1 MGRSGRHC
9 RTIRTTSADVRRS
22 HAFPQRSARTPS
34 CLSALRRSSSSAEC
48 TTSRLMPA
56 CSADCT
62 TSPKSAFETPTT
74 RTDAFA
80 VTIASRY
87 PHSSAAHLRHG
98 APGVRGVL
106 GSWYSSCVPII
117 GRKPSILN
125 PLPHPCAAT
134 RPRKTRYYDRLGKA
148 QSKAGETGE
157 TAEYRRGVR
166 AYAAGRLR
174 CKRTLA

>member
-1 MGRSGRHC
+1 MDRSGRHC
-9 RTIRTTSADVRRS
+9 RTIRTMSADVRRS

-87 PHSSAAHLRHG
+87 PHTSAPRLRQN
-98 APGVRGVL
+98 ASGVRGVL

-117 GRKPSILN
+117 GRKPSVLN
-125 PLPHPCAAT
+125 PCRTHMPLRAHEKPGIMIGQGKRNLKQEKLEKPPNIEEVFVLMLPGA
-134 RPRKTRYYDRLGKA
+134 
-148 QSKAGETGE
+148 
-157 TAEYRRGVR
+157 
-166 AYAAGRLR
+166 
-174 CKRTLA
+174 